1 MYAYYL
7 NLRSRLFRAMEF
19 YGKCHKSHKIHTSVE
34 IKNATSVSIQF
45 RVLTFSGNK
54 YVDTAYICLATMDQH
69 RMDHRCQKSK
79 QKLDE
84 VLKQNCIL
92 LPKGRPCVI
101 LWNHK
106 VVFEKRYACVF
117 NFWNVLYIFFSNL
130 RIPKNDN
137 IFFFLTRIYVYY

>member
-1 MYAYYL
+1 
-7 NLRSRLFRAMEF
+7 
-19 YGKCHKSHKIHTSVE
+19 
-34 IKNATSVSIQF
+34 
-45 RVLTFSGNK
+45 
-54 YVDTAYICLATMDQH
+54 MDQH

-92 LPKGRPCVI
+92 LPKGRPCVV

-117 NFWNVLYIFFSNL
+117 LHIF
-130 RIPKNDN
+130 
-137 IFFFLTRIYVYY
+137 

>member
-19 YGKCHKSHKIHTSVE
+19 YGKCHKSHKLHTSVE

-54 YVDTAYICLATMDQH
+54 YVDTTQYICLATIDQH

-92 LPKGRPCVI
+92 LPKGRPCVV

-117 NFWNVLYIFFSNL
+117 SFWNVLY
-130 RIPKNDN
+130 DN
-137 IFFFLTRIYVYY
+137 IFFLTRIYIYY